1 MDLASTIMATHD
13 HWSGHGE
20 GWWPLFPLLWAL
32 LIFGFIYFLARRGC
46 GRRGR
51 HGGSGESV
59 LGERY
64 ARGEI
69 DEREYRER
77 LDVLKTVRDTR
88 S

>member
-1 MDLASTIMATHD
+1 MDLASMIVATHD
-13 HWSGHGE
+13 HWSGHAG
-20 GWWPLFPLLWAL
+20 GWWPVFPLLWGL
-32 LIFGFIYFLARRGC
+32 LIFGFIFFLVRRGGC

-51 HGGSGESV
+51 HGSSGESV

-77 LDVLKTVRDTR
+77 LEVLKTVRESR
-88 S
+88 